1 MDRYTEA
8 GLPLFSGTYV
18 SAPSWR
24 DPHRQDRQRYL
35 TREEARRLWK
45 ELHHFADALDDANE
59 DLFFERLP
67 SISGFSDYMTDE
79 PWNYLQTVQTAED
92 KALRGLI
99 LPALIEACRAAA
111 CDTGSS
117 T

>member
-1 MDRYTEA
+1 
-8 GLPLFSGTYV
+8 LVL
-18 SAPSWR
+18 
-24 DPHRQDRQRYL
+24 L
-35 TREEARRLWK
+35 TSDDEARAVR
-45 ELHHFADALDDANE
+45 ELD
-59 DLFFERLP
+59 
-67 SISGFSDYMTDE
+67 GCDYITDE

-99 LPALIEACRAAA
+99 LPALIEECRAAA